1 MYKIILWLIIV
12 VLSVNVYAQTEVQLV
27 PIQHGVSKPSISKN
41 SQKIIK
47 KFKKI
52 NDPSPNLKQKNKQ
65 SRKIEL
71 NFEQAPLS
79 EVLRTIMGEYLKKSY
94 IIEPG
99 LNPGLSLYVQGEYTN
114 GALLTLLCQALR
126 LYGIELIEK
135 NNVFLVV
142 RKEKASQLGLP
153 ITKQAIPKKEGIVIL
168 IYRLSY
174 IEPKIAL
181 NTIKPF
187 LSQKAPIIVN
197 PAISGLI
204 LADEKENIKTILQIL
219 QTIDSFLLG
228 NIYIETIPLKHIDA
242 NIIAENIKTIFNDLS
257 ILKNNP
263 KIKESIVIIPLEKTN
278 YLLVAAL
285 TQELL
290 NEVKRWI
297 KILDSIEVTQ
307 EERIYVRFIKNA
319 QAKDIADI
327 LNQLYET
334 GVTPESKKKKI
345 VEAKVPLMKGE
356 ISGVLTGRVKI
367 IADEVNN
374 ALVILANP
382 QDYQT
387 IEKAIK
393 QLDILPR
400 QVLIDVVVAEVTL
413 KGEITYGVEWYLKN
427 RGIETGRIS
436 AIQDFGYTFNPE
448 AALGEAAQK
457 GLSIYYAT
465 LSQSITSLLTA
476 LSTKTK
482 VRILSSPT
490 VLATD
495 QQEAEITVGGKV
507 PTLTQTL
514 TTVEAAGQIVQ
525 SVQYQTYGIILKVT
539 PRISSGGLVRLDVTQ
554 EYTDV
559 SRETYAGLTTPAFI
573 ERSVKTKL
581 VAKDGQTVVI
591 GGLIQTK
598 VNKVKKGIPLLK
610 DIPLIGFLFGSWE
623 KTEERTELIVAITP
637 HVVPEKPKMTIG
649 QEFLNK
655 IKHLKDVL
663 EKGSY

>member
-41 SQKIIK
+41 SKKIIK

-290 NEVKRWI
+290 SEVKRWI

-327 LNQLYET
+327 LNQL
-334 GVTPESKKKKI
+334 
-345 VEAKVPLMKGE
+345 
-356 ISGVLTGRVKI
+356 
-367 IADEVNN
+367 
-374 ALVILANP
+374 
-382 QDYQT
+382 
-387 IEKAIK
+387 
-393 QLDILPR
+393 
-400 QVLIDVVVAEVTL
+400 
-413 KGEITYGVEWYLKN
+413 
-427 RGIETGRIS
+427 
-436 AIQDFGYTFNPE
+436 
-448 AALGEAAQK
+448 
-457 GLSIYYAT
+457 
-465 LSQSITSLLTA
+465 
-476 LSTKTK
+476 
-482 VRILSSPT
+482 
-490 VLATD
+490 
-495 QQEAEITVGGKV
+495 
-507 PTLTQTL
+507 
-514 TTVEAAGQIVQ
+514 
-525 SVQYQTYGIILKVT
+525 
-539 PRISSGGLVRLDVTQ
+539 
-554 EYTDV
+554 
-559 SRETYAGLTTPAFI
+559 
-573 ERSVKTKL
+573 
-581 VAKDGQTVVI
+581 
-591 GGLIQTK
+591 
-598 VNKVKKGIPLLK
+598 
-610 DIPLIGFLFGSWE
+610 
-623 KTEERTELIVAITP
+623 
-637 HVVPEKPKMTIG
+637 
-649 QEFLNK
+649 
-655 IKHLKDVL
+655 
-663 EKGSY
+663 